1 MYIYFGTKYDASAYK
16 IFIIIIIII
25 INEWDEMME
34 YVDVDTYRVLYVYV
48 ETEGER
54 SICAQTLE
62 EEGGGVEDV
71 RSD

>member
-1 MYIYFGTKYDASAYK
+1 
-16 IFIIIIIII
+16 
-25 INEWDEMME
+25 MME